1 VDRRRLLTSAL
12 LLGAASGVGGCAAF
26 IPPQT
31 EALLAERPADL
42 PSHVELSATP
52 FFPQT
57 ELQCGP
63 AALATVL
70 VALGIEVTP
79 AQLTETVFLPARQG
93 SLQVEMLAAARRQGA
108 LAVRVPGELQAVL
121 REVAA
126 GHPVLVM
133 QNLGLGFAPAWHY
146 AVLMGYELDLG
157 VAVLRSGTTRREI
170 LPLRTFE
177 HTWARSGHWAFVA
190 VKPGELPATAPET
203 EVAAA
208 TVALERSV
216 PAATAARAY
225 DAALQ
230 RWPHNLTLAMGLG
243 NARATAGDLA
253 GAASAFEHAARQHNS
268 AVAWNNLAHMRMKQG
283 QHAAAVEAAQRAVE
297 RAEAAEPQ
305 WLSITK
311 ATLATAQ
318 FQVR

>member
-1 VDRRRLLTSAL
+1 MDRRLLLTSAL
-12 LLGAASGVGGCAAF
+12 LTAVAGATGCAPF

-31 EALLAERPADL
+31 EALQEARPADL
-42 PSHVELSATP
+42 AAHVELSATP

-70 VALGIEVTP
+70 VAQGIDVTP
-79 AQLTETVFLPARQG
+79 AQLTEAVFLPARQG
-93 SLQVEMLAAARRQGA
+93 SLQVEMLAASRRHGA

-121 REVAA
+121 REVQA

-146 AVLMGYELDLG
+146 AVLVGYELDLG
-157 VAVLRSGTTRREI
+157 VVVLRSGTTRREI
-170 LPLRTFE
+170 MPLRTFE

-216 PAATAARAY
+216 TPAVAARAY

-230 RWPHNLTLAMGLG
+230 RWPQNLTLAMGLG
-243 NARATAGDLA
+243 NARATAGDLT
-253 GAASAFEHAARQHNS
+253 GAAEAFEHAARQHDS

-283 QHAAAVEAAQRAVE
+283 QQAAAVEAAQRAVE
-297 RAEAAEPQ
+297 RAQASEPQ
-305 WLSITK
+305 WLSIAK

-318 FQVR
+318 FLVK

>member
-1 VDRRRLLTSAL
+1 MDRRRLLTSAL
-12 LLGAASGVGGCAAF
+12 LTAALGVGGCAAF

-31 EALLAERPADL
+31 QALQDERPADL
-42 PSHVELSATP
+42 AAHVELSDTP

-70 VALGIEVTP
+70 VASGIDVSP
-79 AQLTETVFLPARQG
+79 AQLTEQVFLPARQG
-93 SLQVEMLAAARRQGA
+93 SLQVEMLAASRRHGA
-108 LAVRVPGELQAVL
+108 LAVRLPGELEAVL
-121 REVAA
+121 HEVAA

-146 AVLMGYELDLG
+146 AVVVGYELERGL
-157 VAVLRSGTTRREI
+157 VVLRSGTTRREVM
-170 LPLRTFE
+170 PLRTFE

-190 VKPGELPATAPET
+190 VKPGELPATALET

-208 TVALERSV
+208 TVSLERSV
-216 PAATAARAY
+216 APAVAARAY
-225 DAALQ
+225 DAALK
-230 RWPHNLTLAMGLG
+230 RWPQNLTLAMGLG
-243 NARATAGDLA
+243 NARAGVGDIA
-253 GAASAFEHAARQHNS
+253 GAAQAFEHAAKQHNS
-268 AVAWNNLAHMRMKQG
+268 AVAWNNLAHMRMKLG
-283 QHAAAVEAAQRAVE
+283 QQAAAVDAAQKAVA
-297 RAEAAEPQ
+297 RAEATEPQ

-318 FQVR
+318 FLVR

>member
-1 VDRRRLLTSAL
+1 VNRRSLLTSAL
-12 LLGAASGVGGCAAF
+12 LGAAAGASGCAAF

-42 PSHVELSATP
+42 PVHVELSATP

-70 VALGIEVTP
+70 VAQGIDVTP
-79 AQLTETVFLPARQG
+79 AQLTEAVFLPARQG
-93 SLQVEMLAAARRQGA
+93 SLQVEMLAAARRHGA
-108 LAVRVPGELQAVL
+108 LAVRVPGELTAVL

-146 AVLMGYELDLG
+146 AVVVGHELDLG
-157 VAVLRSGTTRREI
+157 VVVLRSGTTRREI

-177 HTWARSGHWAFVA
+177 HTWARSGHWAFVT
-190 VKPGELPATAPET
+190 VRPGELPATAAET

-216 PAATAARAY
+216 SAAVAARAY

-230 RWPHNLTLAMGLG
+230 RWPRNLTLAMGLG
-243 NARATAGDLA
+243 NARANEGNLD
-253 GAASAFEHAARQHNS
+253 GAAQAFEHAARQHDS
-268 AVAWNNLAHMRMKQG
+268 AVAWNNLAHMRMKLGRQ
-283 QHAAAVEAAQRAVE
+283 AAAVEAAERAVE
-297 RAEAAEPQ
+297 RAQAAEPQ

-318 FQVR
+318 FQLR

>member
-70 VALGIEVTP
+70 VALGLEVTP

-93 SLQVEMLAAARRQGA
+93 SLQVEML
-108 LAVRVPGELQAVL
+108 AVL

>member
-1 VDRRRLLTSAL
+1 MDRRTLLNSAL
-12 LLGAASGVGGCAAF
+12 LSAAAALGGCAPF
-26 IPPQT
+26 TPPQT
-31 EALLAERPADL
+31 EALQEHRPADL
-42 PSHVELSATP
+42 ATHVELSATP

-70 VALGIEVTP
+70 AAQGIEVTP
-79 AQLTETVFLPARQG
+79 AQLTQAVFLPARQG
-93 SLQVEMLAAARRQGA
+93 SLQVEMLAAGRRYGA

-146 AVLMGYELDLG
+146 AVLVGYELDLG
-157 VAVLRSGTTRREI
+157 VVVLRSGTTRREI
-170 LPLRTFE
+170 MPLRTFE

-190 VKPGELPATAPET
+190 VKPGDLPATAPET
-203 EVAAA
+203 EVTAA

-216 PAATAARAY
+216 PPAVAARAY

-230 RWPHNLTLAMGLG
+230 RWPQNLTLAMGLG
-243 NARATAGDLA
+243 NARASEGDLA
-253 GAASAFEHAARQHNS
+253 GAAQAFEHAARQHNS

-283 QHAAAVEAAQRAVE
+283 QQAAAVEAAQRAVE
-297 RAEAAEPQ
+297 RAQAAEPQ

-311 ATLATAQ
+311 ATLASAQ